1 MRIKYLIKRIFKLN
15 YSQMF
20 KIAKK
25 ISKKINKNQ
34 LSIVSDMI
42 QCGIKYQAGYYD
54 YQEFEFYLLN
64 DNQRKT
70 YLTRGKNDAIVK
82 KYNQKEFWYKF
93 DDKTVFNEIFKDY
106 IKRKSIDL
114 RNCSKIEFENFMTGI
129 EYVIAKPIDG
139 DGGKGIEIFEAFE
152 PNLYNKLVINKQ
164 YLVEEVVK
172 QHKKLAELYDKSV
185 NTLRIFTFLKD
196 NKTYILQSILKIG
209 NGGVIDNF
217 SSGGM
222 YTFLDDNGIVIV
234 PAIDQ
239 QDNIYEKHPISNKK
253 IIGFEVPM
261 FKEAIE
267 MVKEAAKVV
276 PEVAYIGWD
285 VAITDNGPV
294 IIEGNCYPGVFQ
306 IKPSFKE
313 DKLGILPKYESIMK

>member
-1 MRIKYLIKRIFKLN
+1 MRIRYLIKRIFKLDYKN
-15 YSQMF
+15 ML
-20 KIAKK
+20 KKAKK
-25 ISKKINKNQ
+25 SQ
-34 LSIVSDMI
+34 LSIVLDMI
-42 QCGIKYQAGYYD
+42 KCGIKYQAGYYD

-64 DNQRKT
+64 DNERKT

-82 KYNQKEFWYKF
+82 KYNKKDSWYKF
-93 DDKTVFNEIFKDY
+93 DDKVIFNQIFKDY
-106 IKRKSIDL
+106 IKRKHTDL
-114 RNCSKIEFENFMTGI
+114 RNCSRLEFETFMTGI

-139 DGGKGIEIFEAFE
+139 DGGKGIEIFETFE
-152 PNLYNKLVINKQ
+152 PNLYGKLISNKK

-172 QHKKLAELYDKSV
+172 QHHKLAELYDKSV

-196 NKTYILQSILKIG
+196 GVPYVLQSILKIG

-222 YTFLDDNGIVIV
+222 YTFLDENGKVIV

-239 QDNIYEKHPISNKK
+239 QDNIYETHPISNKK

-261 FKEAIE
+261 FQEAIE

-276 PEVAYIGWD
+276 PEIAYVGWD
-285 VAITDNGPV
+285 VAITDKGPV
-294 IIEGNCYPGVFQ
+294 VIEGNCYPGVFQ
-306 IKPSFKE
+306 IKPSFSN
-313 DKLGILPKYESIMK
+313 DKIGILPKYESIMK